1 MFATEQIFFP
11 YRAVYS
17 IFLERIPESFKI
29 FRKMKTLFLA
39 ALCCLNLFGCSTD
52 KEKLLAENSAADAM
66 LATARVVSV
75 DFSGE
80 ANAFTFEV
88 TLESPDTGCD
98 QYADWWEVV
107 DLDGN
112 LLYRRVLEHSHV
124 MEQPFTR
131 DGGPVDIAA
140 DKEVYVR
147 MHMNNSGYVAQA
159 QKGSVQNGFQA
170 TELDTKFAE
179 DNADQEPLPTGC
191 AF

>member
-1 MFATEQIFFP
+1 
-11 YRAVYS
+11 
-17 IFLERIPESFKI
+17 
-29 FRKMKTLFLA
+29 MKTLFLVT
-39 ALCCLNLFGCSTD
+39 LFSLHLFGCSTD
-52 KEKLLAENSAADAM
+52 KEKILAENNAAEAM
-66 LATARVVSV
+66 LATARVVDV
-75 DFSGE
+75 DFEGE
-80 ANAFTFEV
+80 ERAYTFKV

-112 LLYRRVLEHSHV
+112 LLYRRVLAHSHIR
-124 MEQPFTR
+124 EQPFTR
-131 DGGPVDIAA
+131 DGGIVEITA

-147 MHMNNSGYVAQA
+147 MHMNNSGYVSQA

-179 DNADQEPLPTGC
+179 ENANKEPLPTGC